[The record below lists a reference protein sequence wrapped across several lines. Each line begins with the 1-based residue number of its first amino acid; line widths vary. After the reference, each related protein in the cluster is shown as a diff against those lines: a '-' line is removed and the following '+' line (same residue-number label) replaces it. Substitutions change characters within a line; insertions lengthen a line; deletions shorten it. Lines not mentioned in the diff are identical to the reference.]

1 MSMLRWA
8 ALAAIA
14 ATAAADNCC
23 HEARGTHEVMEDNT
37 TECCRLVAPMGATAQ
52 TLQLN
57 CTMLPVY
64 TCFTNPKGKITTV
77 KRVGSDPGACCAA
90 CIKQAGCVSWTH
102 TGESSCNLYSDV
114 GPTKAEDKSGCSAG
128 MIGGHGRP
136 MPPVPPPPPPQ
147 PRNGR
152 PNLLFLVVR
161 SRTCA
166 QQPPLQ
172 LSRDPAAFRSSRP
185 TAGHGPR
192 GTRTT
197 WSSSRTC
204 ASCRTAG
211 STLST
216 VSAAAVRPTC
226 LPPTPSACTTWF
238 PWILRAQR
246 KECADF
252 SNSPVCCPSRS
263 AFWSGLHVSNMP
275 HKHPGYPNI
284 TVGGA
289 WNNYEGLPVRPS
301 QTRLSRLADDDLR
314 RSYPSCTGLFALRMT
329 AALNRK
335 WWSVCRTGSRTGW
348 TRR

>member
-1 MSMLRWA
+1 MTGWRREPFERRLIPLARTMSMLRWA

-226 LPPTPSACTTWF
+226 LPPTPSACTTWLANSSMDITCSKKGVRRLLEF
-238 PWILRAQR
+238 AGLLPVPLGLLVRPARLEHAAQ
-246 KECADF
+246 A
-252 SNSPVCCPSRS
+252 P
-263 AFWSGLHVSNMP
+263 
-275 HKHPGYPNI
+275 
-284 TVGGA
+284 
-289 WNNYEGLPVRPS
+289 GLPEHHGRRGLEQLRRPS
-301 QTRLSRLADDDLR
+301 
-314 RSYPSCTGLFALRMT
+314 G
-329 AALNRK
+329 AAI
-335 WWSVCRTGSRTGW
+335 TD
-348 TRR
+348 